1 MQYLKT
7 NDLTVRYPFQ
17 NKDVLKGVNL
27 HIQKGEK
34 VLILGP
40 SGGGKST
47 LALALNGI
55 IPKSIEVEMSGTVA
69 IDSKNP
75 VSVSFGEICKHIG
88 ILFQDPDAQFC
99 MLTVEDEI
107 IFGLENLRL
116 SKEEMDERV
125 TRSLQLVGLTD
136 QKKAQ
141 IKELSGGMKQKLGIA
156 CLIAMD
162 PEVFILD
169 EPTANL
175 DPASTKEIFDLMIRL
190 SSELNKTLIFIEHKL
205 DQLLPY
211 LERVIVLGKTGEI
224 IADDTP
230 RYIFNHC
237 FNELTDQG
245 IWVPKICAYAK
256 YLEKKGIEWSEFPL
270 SKEEWQSEYKKR
282 GLILSDSIIKAR
294 EESPVSHTANPRTPI
309 LQVEHVSFSYKDHH
323 VLKDIDFLIQS
334 GDFVAVLGPNGTGKS
349 TLAQILIG
357 LLKPGK
363 GNIYFNNVP
372 LHELKVQELMQKVGF
387 VFQNPEH
394 QFVCDTVEEELAY
407 GLKIL
412 GWAKKE
418 WQPRVNELLEQF
430 HLAEQ
435 RASNPFS
442 LSQGQKRRLSV
453 ATMLTND
460 QQLVILDEPTFGQDQ
475 VNTEALMGLLTQ
487 LNQNGKTIMMITHD
501 MELVA
506 KYANKVLLLHDG
518 KVAYEGDVL
527 PFFEEKELLEKASIT
542 IPISYTLQQWVKV
555 FEEAKLLC

>member
-1 MQYLKT
+1 MQYLKID
-7 NDLTVRYPFQ
+7 DLTVRYPFQ

-27 HIQKGEK
+27 DIEKGET

-55 IPKSIEVEMSGTVA
+55 IPKSMEAEVSGTVA
-69 IDSKNP
+69 IDGKDPISL
-75 VSVSFGEICKHIG
+75 SFSEICNHIG
-88 ILFQDPDAQFC
+88 ILFQDPDTQFC
-99 MLTVEDEI
+99 MLSVEDEI
-107 IFGLENLRL
+107 LFGLENLHL
-116 SKEEMDERV
+116 SKEEMDVRLE
-125 TRSLQLVGLTD
+125 RSLQLVGLID
-136 QKKAQ
+136 WKKAQ
-141 IKELSGGMKQKLGIA
+141 IRELSGGMKQKLGLA

-175 DPASTKEIFDLMIRL
+175 DPASTEEIFDLMIKL

-230 RYIFNHC
+230 RTIFNHS
-237 FNELTDQG
+237 FNELTEQG

-256 YLEKKGIEWSEFPL
+256 SLEQKGLQWETFPL
-270 SKEEWQSEYKKR
+270 SKKEWECEFEKRRLTLPEAIIEEKE
-282 GLILSDSIIKAR
+282 AAAV
-294 EESPVSHTANPRTPI
+294 SPNVNPRSSI
-309 LQVEHVSFSYKDHH
+309 LHVDHVSYSYKNHH
-323 VLKDIDFLIQS
+323 VLKDIDFSIQS

-357 LLKPGK
+357 LLKPRK
-363 GNIYFNNVP
+363 GDIYFDDVS
-372 LHELKVQELMQKVGF
+372 LQELKVHELMQKVGF

-412 GWAKKE
+412 GLTKEE
-418 WQPRVNELLEQF
+418 WQPRVNKLLEQF
-430 HLAEQ
+430 HLVEQ

-460 QQLVILDEPTFGQDQ
+460 QKLLILDEPTFGQDY
-475 VNTEALMGLLTQ
+475 VNTEALMNLLTE

-506 KYANKVLLLHDG
+506 KYANKILLLHEG
-518 KVAYEGDVL
+518 KVVYQGDVL
-527 PFFEEKELLEKASIT
+527 PFFEETELLVKTSIRT
-542 IPISYTLQQWVKV
+542 PISYSLQQWVKV
-555 FEEAKLLC
+555 YEEAKLLC